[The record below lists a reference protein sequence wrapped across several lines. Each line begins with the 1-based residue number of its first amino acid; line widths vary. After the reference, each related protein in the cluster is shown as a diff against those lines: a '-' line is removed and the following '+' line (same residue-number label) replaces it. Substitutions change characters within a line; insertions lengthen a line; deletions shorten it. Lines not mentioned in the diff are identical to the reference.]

1 MIAGHACLL
10 HQLMHAVCWP
20 QDVKAEALGP
30 RHSTSGL
37 HTIAAEPWLST
48 VHRDASKGADAGW
61 FWRFKVNS
69 IKVWHPARQQDAS
82 SMSTAGRRH
91 ICLFCAVGLKLS
103 SLPEYV
109 VA

>member
-1 MIAGHACLL
+1 MITGHACLFSY
-10 HQLMHAVCWP
+10 LMHAVCWV

-37 HTIAAEPWLST
+37 HSIAAEPWLST
-48 VHRDASKGADAGW
+48 VQRDASKGAEAGW

-69 IKVWHPARQQDAS
+69 IKVCHPARQQDAM
-82 SMSTAGRRH
+82 SMCSKKLTQ
-91 ICLFCAVGLKLS
+91 LSFTVKLS
-103 SLPEYV
+103 LRGV

>member
-1 MIAGHACLL
+1 MITGHTCLSSC
-10 HQLMHAVCWP
+10 LMQAVCWL

-48 VHRDASKGADAGW
+48 VHRDASKGAEAGW

-69 IKVWHPARQQDAS
+69 IKVHYPASR
-82 SMSTAGRRH
+82 MH
-91 ICLFCAVGLKLS
+91 
-103 SLPEYV
+103 
-109 VA
+109 